1 MIAPMTDHR
10 PRSSYESDR
19 LPYTKRAA
27 WNVVRT
33 TIGKE
38 LPTRCEILQELPSG
52 MLALLMKL
60 NEREEE

>member
-1 MIAPMTDHR
+1 MTDHR
-10 PRSSYESDR
+10 LRSSYESDR

-33 TIGKE
+33 TIGQE
-38 LPTRCEILQELPSG
+38 LPARYEILQDLPRS
-52 MLALLMKL
+52 MLALLMQL

>member
-38 LPTRCEILQELPSG
+38 LPTRCEILQELPSS
-52 MLALLMKL
+52 MLALLMQL